1 VWGADKIEEYRI
13 LFLSVNLGRFL
24 REFGQL
30 FSSELGIDLS
40 NEFEWLIASILFGNR
55 ISTEIAK
62 RTFFA
67 YRRAGLTT
75 PWRIAQASWQD
86 LVRVHG
92 EGGYVR
98 YDGITATYMKETA
111 AKVIREYGGDLSQLD
126 RVSRDPRDLERR
138 LMEFKGVGLVTAR
151 IFLRDLRGRWK
162 NADPEPT
169 DVELIAARALGIVA
183 HEERALDELKA
194 FWERNK
200 VPGYSLSNLQSALV
214 RLGVRLRR
222 GRRIQ
227 DIAPYLATP

>member
-1 VWGADKIEEYRI
+1 VDLER
-13 LFLSVNLGRFL
+13 LL

-75 PWRIAQASWQD
+75 PWRIDEASWQD

-111 AKVIREYGGDLSQLD
+111 AKVIQEYGGDLSRLD
-126 RVSRDPRDLERR
+126 RVSRGPRDLERR
-138 LMEFKGVGLVTAR
+138 LMEFKGVGPVTAR

-169 DVELIAARALGIVA
+169 DVELVAARVLGIVT

-227 DIAPYLATP
+227 DIAPYLVSP

>member
-1 VWGADKIEEYRI
+1 MDLER
-13 LFLSVNLGRFL
+13 LL

-75 PWRIAQASWQD
+75 PWRIDQASWQD

-111 AKVIREYGGDLSQLD
+111 AKVIQEYGGDLSRLD
-126 RVSRDPRDLERR
+126 RVSRGPRDLERR
-138 LMEFKGVGLVTAR
+138 LMEFKGVGPVTAR

-169 DVELIAARALGIVA
+169 DVELVAARALGIVT

-227 DIAPYLATP
+227 DIAPYLVSP

>member
-1 VWGADKIEEYRI
+1 MDLER
-13 LFLSVNLGRFL
+13 LL

-75 PWRIAQASWQD
+75 PWRIDEASWQD

-111 AKVIREYGGDLSQLD
+111 AKVIQEYGGDLSRLD
-126 RVSRDPRDLERR
+126 RVSRGPRDLERR
-138 LMEFKGVGLVTAR
+138 LMEFKGVGPVTAR

-169 DVELIAARALGIVA
+169 DVELVAARVLGIVT
-183 HEERALDELKA
+183 HEEGALDELKA

-222 GRRIQ
+222 GRSIQ
-227 DIAPYLATP
+227 DIAPYLVSP

>member
-1 VWGADKIEEYRI
+1 MDLER
-13 LFLSVNLGRFL
+13 LL

-75 PWRIAQASWQD
+75 PWRIDQASWQD

-111 AKVIREYGGDLSQLD
+111 AKVIREHGARWAIIGAVLAAWAVKVPMIPMEIGMLGWGFSIA
-126 RVSRDPRDLERR
+126 RVA
-138 LMEFKGVGLVTAR
+138 LVA
-151 IFLRDLRGRWK
+151 
-162 NADPEPT
+162 
-169 DVELIAARALGIVA
+169 IAAIPMGLLLEWVMEIRV
-183 HEERALDELKA
+183 RKDEA
-194 FWERNK
+194 VEAEDM
-200 VPGYSLSNLQSALV
+200 SA
-214 RLGVRLRR
+214 
-222 GRRIQ
+222 
-227 DIAPYLATP
+227 